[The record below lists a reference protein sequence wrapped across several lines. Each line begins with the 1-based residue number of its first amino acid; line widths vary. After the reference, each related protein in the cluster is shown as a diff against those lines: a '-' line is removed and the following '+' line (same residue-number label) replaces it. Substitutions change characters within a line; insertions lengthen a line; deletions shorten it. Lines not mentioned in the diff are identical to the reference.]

1 MFTKFKGI
9 FSSKQSSGKADEYFG
24 SSKSKKKHVII
35 GQSDATH
42 DGWAVS
48 HLQCVSNL
56 MLETFSEQLL
66 RGVAACP
73 AL

>member
-9 FSSKQSSGKADEYFG
+9 FGSKQSSGKADEYFG

-35 GQSDATH
+35 GQSVATH

-48 HLQCVSNL
+48 HPQCTSNGTLECDLCGAWLSLQ
-56 MLETFSEQLL
+56 M
-66 RGVAACP
+66 
-73 AL
+73 